1 MPFNKENIRTY
12 SGNNLMIDTK
22 EFLTTLQ
29 NEGVNFFAGVPDSL
43 LKSFCALIL
52 DEVEENN
59 HIIAANEGAAVGLAV
74 GHHVSTGQV
83 PCVYLQNSGLGNTV
97 NPLISAVG
105 KSVFSVPLLLIVG
118 WRGEPGVK
126 DEPQH
131 VSQGEVTLGM
141 LEAMGIKY
149 KVLKS
154 DSPDFASDVQNL
166 VKHSKETGTATA
178 LVVTKNTFS
187 EYKVKTKI
195 KNDYMKREEALKAIL
210 PFIPKNSAVFAT
222 TGKLSR
228 ELFELRHPEFGNKY
242 RDLLTV
248 GSMGHCQSVALGAAL
263 SSPEITSIC
272 MDGDGS
278 LLMHMGSLAISGSRS
293 PKNFKYILFNNG
305 AHESVGGQPTV
316 GFNVDFPLA
325 AKACGFAWT
334 KSASTPEEISNEFES
349 FLGTD
354 CAAFLE
360 IKIGTG
366 SRSELGR
373 PTVSP
378 INVKENLIEFYKNE
392 SL

>member
-1 MPFNKENIRTY
+1 
-12 SGNNLMIDTK
+12 MIDTK

-154 DSPDFASDVQNL
+154 DSPDFAP
-166 VKHSKETGTATA
+166 T
-178 LVVTKNTFS
+178 
-187 EYKVKTKI
+187 YKT
-195 KNDYMKREEALKAIL
+195 
-210 PFIPKNSAVFAT
+210 
-222 TGKLSR
+222 
-228 ELFELRHPEFGNKY
+228 
-242 RDLLTV
+242 
-248 GSMGHCQSVALGAAL
+248 
-263 SSPEITSIC
+263 
-272 MDGDGS
+272 
-278 LLMHMGSLAISGSRS
+278 
-293 PKNFKYILFNNG
+293 
-305 AHESVGGQPTV
+305 
-316 GFNVDFPLA
+316 
-325 AKACGFAWT
+325 
-334 KSASTPEEISNEFES
+334 
-349 FLGTD
+349 
-354 CAAFLE
+354 
-360 IKIGTG
+360 
-366 SRSELGR
+366 
-373 PTVSP
+373 
-378 INVKENLIEFYKNE
+378 
-392 SL
+392 

>member
-1 MPFNKENIRTY
+1 MPLNKEDTRID
-12 SGNNLMIDTK
+12 SGDYLMIDTNA
-22 EFLTTLQ
+22 FLSTLQ
-29 NEGVNFFAGVPDSL
+29 NRGVNFFAGVPDSL
-43 LKSFCALIL
+43 LKSFCALLL
-52 DEVEENN
+52 DEVDPKR
-59 HIIAANEGAAVGLAV
+59 HVVAANEGAAVALGV
-74 GHHVSTGQV
+74 GSHVATGDI

-105 KSVFSVPLLLIVG
+105 EAVFAVPMLMIIG

-141 LEAMGIKY
+141 LESLGIKY
-149 KVLKS
+149 KVLKA
-154 DSPDFASDVQNL
+154 DSPNVEADIDELLNHARKNNC
-166 VKHSKETGTATA
+166 ATA
-178 LVVTKNTFS
+178 IVVTKGAFS
-187 EYKVKTKI
+187 EYKIKTKI
-195 KNDYMKREEALKAIL
+195 ENDYMKREEALKAIL
-210 PFIPKNSAVFAT
+210 PLIPDDSAVFAT

-228 ELFELRHPEFGNKY
+228 ELFELRHPKYGDKY
-242 RDLLTV
+242 RDLLAV
-248 GSMGHCQSVALGAAL
+248 GSMGHCQSIALGAAL

-278 LLMHMGSLAISGSRS
+278 LLMHMGSLAISGS
-293 PKNFKYILFNNG
+293 KNPSNYKYILFNNG

-316 GFNVDFPLA
+316 GFSVDFKKA
-325 AKACGFAWT
+325 AEACGFEW
-334 KSASTPEEISNEFES
+334 ASSVTTESEISEQFPK
-349 FLGTD
+349 FLSSS

-366 SRSELGR
+366 SRAELGR

-378 INVKENLIEFYKNE
+378 KRVKENLIEFYKNE